1 LVTDLSGKTLYG
13 TTAIGGSPGLGTVFA
28 VNTDGTGFTN
38 LHNFIG
44 VSDGSQPYAGLVLSG
59 TTLYGTTAEYGGSSL
74 NGTVFAVHTDGTGFT
89 NLHSFTATSGFL
101 ATNSD
106 GTRSYAGLILSG
118 NTLYGTASEGGG
130 SGNGTV
136 FALNTDGTDFRTLH
150 SFTASF
156 DPYYTNSDG
165 AYPYGELFLSGNA
178 LYGTATG
185 GGSSARG
192 TVFKVNTDGT
202 GFTNLHSFTPAEFNP
217 DTNPSSTNSDGVNP
231 KAGLILSG
239 DTLYGTTI
247 GGGGF
252 GRGTVFALNTNGT
265 GFTALHSF
273 AGYDGAYAREEL
285 SLSGNTL
292 YGTAQTGGN
301 FGGGTVFALNTNG
314 TGFTTL
320 HSFNYGSSDGSEPYS
335 GVTLF
340 GNTLYGTTRGY
351 GGSYGAGTVF
361 SLSFTPQLTITPSGA
376 NVILSWP
383 TNVAGFD
390 YTAFTLQS
398 TTNLTPAAWSP
409 VAQAAVTNAGQVSI
423 DVPTSG
429 GRKFFRLNSQE
440 GTLPAFLKT
449 FSSSQKMSYCGLVAP
464 AYTGHLNPI
473 TVLGHELRRRGH
485 RLAVVTPLPA
495 RAKEKSA
502 GLAFLPV
509 WASSYRSRSLPL
521 PRCGRQCSVC

>member
-1 LVTDLSGKTLYG
+1 MARVLRTCIVSRQPSLILIPTLLL
-13 TTAIGGSPGLGTVFA
+13 P
-28 VNTDGTGFTN
+28 
-38 LHNFIG
+38 
-44 VSDGSQPYAGLVLSG
+44 
-59 TTLYGTTAEYGGSSL
+59 
-74 NGTVFAVHTDGTGFT
+74 
-89 NLHSFTATSGFL
+89 TATE
-101 ATNSD
+101 
-106 GTRSYAGLILSG
+106 LI
-118 NTLYGTASEGGG
+118 
-130 SGNGTV
+130 
-136 FALNTDGTDFRTLH
+136 R
-150 SFTASF
+150 
-156 DPYYTNSDG
+156 
-165 AYPYGELFLSGNA
+165 
-178 LYGTATG
+178 
-185 GGSSARG
+185 R
-192 TVFKVNTDGT
+192 
-202 GFTNLHSFTPAEFNP
+202 P
-217 DTNPSSTNSDGVNP
+217 D
-231 KAGLILSG
+231 
-239 DTLYGTTI
+239 TI

-409 VAQAAVTNAGQVSI
+409 VAQAALTNAGQVSI

-429 GRKFFRLNSQE
+429 GRKFFRLNSQL
-440 GTLPAFLKT
+440 GTLSAFLKT

-473 TVLGHELRRRGH
+473 TVLGHELRPRRH
-485 RLAVVTPLPA
+485 RIGVITPPPA
-495 RAKEKSA
+495 GAKEKSA